1 MSEYDPMAEAQR
13 LLNEA
18 APEAVQ
24 TLMKLARQGNVSDRQ
39 KRSAVRSLR
48 QARDQGRLDGL
59 LSNDLR
65 RELDEFLG
73 EQ

>member
-18 APEAVQ
+18 APDAVR
-24 TLMKLARQGNVSDRQ
+24 TLMRGVREDKVSGRQ
-39 KRSAVRSLR
+39 KRGAVRSLR
-48 QARDQGRLDGL
+48 QAREQGRLDGL
-59 LSNDLR
+59 DADLL
-65 RELDEFLG
+65 REVDEFLA

>member
-1 MSEYDPMAEAQR
+1 MAEAQR

-59 LSNDLR
+59 LSDDLR
-65 RELDEFLG
+65 RELDEFLA